1 MVKTMKR
8 IHKLAKLHLMEM
20 APIEAIELI
29 NKFQIPTPYKEL
41 LNIIC
46 IRRVKGFKILDVLEK
61 DYNIKMP
68 YYTMIQNFD
77 IALDMFYKSNQYF
90 IKKELKTD

>member
-1 MVKTMKR
+1 MKR
-8 IHKLAKLHLMEM
+8 IHKLTKLHIMEM

-29 NKFQIPTPYKEL
+29 DKFLIPTPYKEL

-46 IRRVKGFKILDVLEK
+46 VRRIKGFKILDVLEEE
-61 DYNIKMP
+61 YNIKMP

-77 IALDMFYKSNQYF
+77 IALEMFYKSNQYF